1 MSASALSV
9 LKVHGIHFIPT
20 LLPKRKVF
28 SMEKNLRRVLK
39 VVFSH
44 FVGELRPD
52 NSQGD
57 AADGAQRGGA
67 TVLGL
72 QASQEDTEVRIQ
84 GRRTCKHP
92 PPQKYPLNL

>member
-1 MSASALSV
+1 
-9 LKVHGIHFIPT
+9 
-20 LLPKRKVF
+20 
-28 SMEKNLRRVLK
+28 MEKRRVLK
-39 VVFSH
+39 VVFSYV
-44 FVGELRPD
+44 VGELRPN

-72 QASQEDTEVRIQ
+72 QAAQEDTEVRIQ

-92 PPQKYPLNL
+92 PPPPPLPQKKLPIKLKVRDVGRYEYM